1 MRTLAYLKLVQEW
14 NSRLSFASLRA
25 CSIKFLIV
33 SVRHLLTNYFSRIIN
48 VEMQKD
54 SSMTTPRSVTP
65 RQWGALV
72 LTTVA
77 LAHATALPAQTT
89 APAITGTASTEGGE
103 GGEGG
108 AAQSAT
114 DAQGNLNTL
123 AKADGYLRAGVEA
136 YRQGHVEKAAS
147 LVAEAHEKASDAG
160 ADDLTTPI
168 DGLTKAITDAA
179 PQADV
184 DTAYAAAQTAIAET
198 MAHDAVS
205 AKGQLTA
212 VYELLNAAAEEYEDS
227 VTDGK
232 ITKPIAWE
240 EAHGFTLV
248 AADIARRL
256 ADGGATPAA
265 ETALAA
271 IQPAL
276 DAFVYVDAA
285 PQLLDDAL
293 LPATAAQVEFAALTV
308 K

>member
-1 MRTLAYLKLVQEW
+1 
-14 NSRLSFASLRA
+14 
-25 CSIKFLIV
+25 
-33 SVRHLLTNYFSRIIN
+33 
-48 VEMQKD
+48 
-54 SSMTTPRSVTP
+54 MTSPRSVTP
-65 RQWGALV
+65 RQWGALM
-72 LTTVA
+72 LTTMA
-77 LAHATALPAQTT
+77 LTHATALSAQST
-89 APAITGTASTEGGE
+89 APATTATATTEGGE

-108 AAQSAT
+108 ESGAAQPTT
-114 DAQGNLNTL
+114 DGQSNLNTL
-123 AKADGYLRAGVEA
+123 ARADGYLRAGVEA

-147 LVAEAHEKASDAG
+147 LVAEAQDKVAETG
-160 ADDLTTPI
+160 ADDLATPI

-184 DTAYAAAQTAIAET
+184 ETAYATAQTAIAEA

-205 AKGQLTA
+205 ANGQLTA

-232 ITKPIAWE
+232 IVNPIAWE

-256 ADGGATPAA
+256 ADGGAIPAA

-271 IQPAL
+271 IQPAV

>member
-1 MRTLAYLKLVQEW
+1 
-14 NSRLSFASLRA
+14 
-25 CSIKFLIV
+25 
-33 SVRHLLTNYFSRIIN
+33 
-48 VEMQKD
+48 
-54 SSMTTPRSVTP
+54 MTTPRSVTP
-65 RQWGALV
+65 RQWGAIL

-77 LAHATALPAQTT
+77 LTHATALPAQTL
-89 APAITGTASTEGGE
+89 APAVTATTSTEGGE

-108 AAQSAT
+108 AAQVTT
-114 DAQGNLNTL
+114 DAQSDLNTL

-136 YRQGHVEKAAS
+136 YRQGYTEKAAS
-147 LVAEAHEKASDAG
+147 LVAEAHEKVSEDLG
-160 ADDLTTPI
+160 AHGDTNLATPI
-168 DGLTKAITDAA
+168 NGLAKAITDGA

-184 DTAYAAAQTAIAET
+184 ETAYTTAQTAIAEA
-198 MAHDAVS
+198 MAHDADS
-205 AKGQLTA
+205 AKGQLIA
-212 VYELLNAAAEEYEDS
+212 VYELLSAAAAEYEDS

-232 ITKPIAWE
+232 IVNPIAWE

-256 ADGGATPAA
+256 AGGGATPAA
-265 ETALAA
+265 ETALEA

-276 DAFVYVDAA
+276 DAFVYIDGA

>member
-1 MRTLAYLKLVQEW
+1 
-14 NSRLSFASLRA
+14 
-25 CSIKFLIV
+25 
-33 SVRHLLTNYFSRIIN
+33 
-48 VEMQKD
+48 
-54 SSMTTPRSVTP
+54 MTTPRPVTP
-65 RQWGALV
+65 RLWGTLM

-77 LAHATALPAQTT
+77 LTHATALPAQTT
-89 APAITGTASTEGGE
+89 AQTTTATASTEGGE
-103 GGEGG
+103 GGESG
-108 AAQSAT
+108 AAQATT
-114 DAQGNLNTL
+114 DAQSNLNTL

-136 YRQGHVEKAAS
+136 YRQGRVEKAAS
-147 LVAEAHEKASDAG
+147 LVAEAQDKVAKIG
-160 ADDLTTPI
+160 ADDLATPI
-168 DGLTKAITDAA
+168 DGLTKTITDAA

-184 DTAYAAAQTAIAET
+184 ETAYATAQSAIADA
-198 MAHDAVS
+198 MSHDAVS

-212 VYELLNAAAEEYEDS
+212 VYELLNAAVEEYKDS

-232 ITKPIAWE
+232 IANPIAWE

-256 ADGGATPAA
+256 ADGGETPAA